1 MLVEDQIILDGRYKV
16 VKRLGSGAF
25 GEIFKGK
32 FRFCDPD
39 LVHHPSHDREK
50 EEFNLNNPI
59 VEKVR
64 TGEFFA
70 AKIVCVLSEDSIKKK
85 HFSV

>member
-32 FRFCDPD
+32 LRFCDPD
-39 LVHHPSHDREK
+39 RAHHPTHDHEK
-50 EEFNLNNPI
+50 EEFNLHYPI

-70 AKIVCVLSEDSIKKK
+70 AKIVCAIRRLC
-85 HFSV
+85 